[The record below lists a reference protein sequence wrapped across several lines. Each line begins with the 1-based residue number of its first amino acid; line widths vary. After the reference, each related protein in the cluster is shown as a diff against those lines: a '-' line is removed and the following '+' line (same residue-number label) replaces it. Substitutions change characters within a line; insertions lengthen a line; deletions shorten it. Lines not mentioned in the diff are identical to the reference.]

1 MSWYRC
7 SVCHVFEYD
16 TSRGNSVTKVK
27 PGTHPENIS
36 DGWKCPICGASK
48 EHMVFFEK
56 EAEIVPDVK
65 ESELDS
71 YLGEWKRDSDDVEVY
86 MADIHD
92 ISATGES
99 VIEPMRTRRDVISW
113 DQILVKGAQLFKTPL
128 NNKDNVSTQ
137 TIIGP
142 NAKQPLII
150 ETPIFITH
158 MSFGALSKEAKT
170 ALSIG
175 SASVKTAM
183 CSGEGGILEESFF
196 QAYKYIFEYVP
207 NQYSVTEENLK
218 RVDAIEIKFGQSVKP
233 GMGGHLPAEKVTEEI
248 SNIRGFPAET
258 DIISPSHYEDI
269 LNKDDLRNKVEWL
282 REKSDGKP
290 IGIKLAAGH
299 LEEDLA
305 IAIYSNPDFITI
317 DGRPGATAAA
327 SKFVKESTSI
337 PTIFA
342 LYRTKKFFEKRDI
355 KDISL
360 IITGGLRVSSD
371 FAKALAIGA
380 DAIAIGS
387 AALMACGCQQYKMCH
402 TGKCPV
408 GITTQNPEL
417 RKRFNIIY
425 SAKKLENFLRMS
437 TEELKDFARLT
448 GNNSVHKMD
457 IKDLCTTNSEI
468 SKHTEISH
476 V

>member
-27 PGTHPENIS
+27 PGTHPENFS
-36 DGWKCPICGASK
+36 DDWKCPICGASK

-128 NNKDNVSTQ
+128 NSKDNVSTQ

-269 LNKDDLRNKVEWL
+269 LNKDDLRNKVDWL

-355 KDISL
+355 KNISL

-448 GNNSVHKMD
+448 GNDSVHKMD